1 MDAQIISLDMLF
13 PRTRARLF
21 RELFNEPGREIHLRQ
36 LARQC
41 GVAVGTLQDEAAQL
55 LRSGLLRTR
64 REGNRLF
71 FRAHENHPLFPEIH
85 RLVQKAAPIK
95 LPSKKISGTVPES
108 PSIPVTVRAVLPSD
122 RRAWL
127 RMRRG
132 LWPGHTDHPKEITA
146 YFSQPRFDAVVLVA
160 ELPDGR
166 LAGFLELG
174 LRDYAEGCTTS
185 PAAYMEGWWVEE
197 KHRRAGIG
205 RALVREA
212 EAWAGTHGLS
222 ELGSDC
228 TLDNLASAA
237 AHRACG
243 FTETDRIV
251 CFLKTLPVRY
261 SSLAERV

>member
-1 MDAQIISLDMLF
+1 MGQLDLIF
-13 PRTRARLF
+13 PRVRAGIF
-21 RELFNEPGREIHLRQ
+21 RELFAEPGREIHLRQ

-55 LRSGLLRTR
+55 LRSGLLQTR

-85 RLVQKAAPIK
+85 RLVRKTLPLK
-95 LPSKKISGTVPES
+95 SPSKKISGTVPPA
-108 PSIPVTVRAVLPSD
+108 PSIPVTVRPALPSD
-122 RRAWL
+122 QRAWL

-132 LWPGHTDHPKEITA
+132 LWPGHTDHAKEIAA

-160 ELPDGR
+160 VLPDGK

-212 EAWAGTHGLS
+212 GIWAGGRGLS

-228 TLDNLASAA
+228 TLDNLASAS

-243 FTETDRIV
+243 FAETDRIV
-251 CFLKTLPVRY
+251 CFLKAV
-261 SSLAERV
+261 